1 MKIEVIPSVIEPER
15 SKLDNRFYFW
25 KFQINQIIFTDK
37 EKNQPNIYEK
47 MLFEAFKLIHK
58 PEYDFTQIQVA
69 LVKILVL
76 LDFLNLFTCTVET
89 KLHQNQ
95 NF

>member
-47 MLFEAFKLIHK
+47 MLF
-58 PEYDFTQIQVA
+58 
-69 LVKILVL
+69 
-76 LDFLNLFTCTVET
+76 
-89 KLHQNQ
+89 
-95 NF
+95 